1 MPYKFRRSKSFDD
14 DRIRDFI
21 FKGFVIPYLID
32 EPNDTI
38 VILAIF
44 KQNLLR

>member
-14 DRIRDFI
+14 NKIRDFI
-21 FKGFVIPYLID
+21 FKGFVIPYLMD